1 MDESDKQELT
11 PRELILREPTPQD
24 AAWIWRLVR
33 ETGVLDHNSSYL
45 YLLLCRDFSKSCIVA
60 VDGLRVVGFI
70 SGYRLPESPS
80 TLFVWQV
87 GVSQSARRRGI
98 ASRMLTALIANCQK
112 HAELEFMEATVTA
125 DNQASRRLFKK
136 YAEQH
141 GLDLVEET
149 GFTEADFGF
158 GDHAAEPRLRIGPL
172 NQRVTVP

>member
-11 PRELILREPTPQD
+11 HRKIILREPIPQD

-33 ETGVLDHNSSYL
+33 ETGVLDLNSSYL

-70 SGYRLPESPS
+70 TGYRLPESPR

-98 ASRMLTALIANCQK
+98 ASRMLTALIVNCHQ
-112 HAELEFMEATVTA
+112 HAEVEYLEATVAA
-125 DNQASRRLFKK
+125 DNQASRRLFRK

-141 GLDLVEET
+141 GLDFMEET

-172 NQRVTVP
+172 HHSVFVP